1 MKKLGATAEPLCCLQ
16 LTDFESSRPDS
27 LKLLSFNIQVG
38 IETGSYHHYLTKS
51 WQHFLPAN
59 KRKLALMR
67 MAQTMSY
74 FDLVAIQEADGGS
87 FRSGFINQ
95 IEFLARKAGF
105 PFWFQQLNRDFG
117 PVAQHSNGVLCR
129 YRPNKVKRHKLP
141 GILPGRGAIFLYFGE
156 GPDSLLVVVMH
167 LALSKGAQNR
177 QLKHICELIGDH
189 KRVVLMGDMNT
200 HAERLLNVSPLKNL
214 SLQPVAQGLQTFP
227 SWRPLRGLDHILVSD
242 CVKVKQVGVLDIPV
256 SDHLPI
262 AMEIEFPQASSSACS

>member
-1 MKKLGATAEPLCCLQ
+1 MFKRGSVTKPIGCLQ
-16 LTDFESSRPDS
+16 LSDFQSQSPDS

-51 WQHFLPAN
+51 WQHLLPLS

-67 MAQTMSY
+67 IAQTMSC

-105 PFWFQQLNRDFG
+105 PYWFQQLNRNLG

-129 YRPNKVKRHKLP
+129 NQPSKVEQHKLP

-156 GPDSLLVVVMH
+156 GQDALLVVVMH

-177 QLKHICELIGDH
+177 QLLHIRNLIGAH
-189 KRVVLMGDMNT
+189 KQVVLMGDMNT
-200 HAERLLNVSPLKNL
+200 HAERLLNLSPLKEL
-214 SLQPVAQGLQTFP
+214 ALQPVAKGLETFP
-227 SWRPLRGLDHILVSD
+227 SWRPVKGLDHILVSD
-242 CVKVKQVGVLDIPV
+242 YVNVQQVGVLDIPV

-262 AMEIEFPQASSSACS
+262 AMEITLPKAMQQA

>member
-1 MKKLGATAEPLCCLQ
+1 MIKQGSAAKPLCCLQ
-16 LTDFESSRPDS
+16 LSDFETTNPSC

-51 WQHFLPAN
+51 WQHFLPIN

-74 FDLVAIQEADGGS
+74 FDFVAIQEADGGS

-105 PFWFQQLNRDFG
+105 PFWFQQLNRNLG

-129 YRPNKVKRHKLP
+129 SKPTKVERHKLP

-156 GPDSLLVVVMH
+156 GPNCLLVVVMH
-167 LALSKGAQNR
+167 LALSNGAQNR
-177 QLKHICELIGDH
+177 QLRHICNLIGAH
-189 KRVVLMGDMNT
+189 QHVVLMGDMNT
-200 HAERLLNVSPLKNL
+200 HAERLLNVSPLKDL
-214 SLQPVAQGLQTFP
+214 PLQPVVEGLQTFP
-227 SWRPLRGLDHILVSD
+227 SWKPLRGLDHILVSD
-242 CVKVKQVGVLDIPV
+242 SVNVRQVGVLDIPV

-262 AMEIEFPQASSSACS
+262 AMEIEYPS

>member
-1 MKKLGATAEPLCCLQ
+1 MLKRGSVAKPLCCLQ
-16 LTDFESSRPDS
+16 LSDFHLQSPDT

-51 WQHFLPAN
+51 WQHFLPLS

-67 MAQTMSY
+67 IAQTMSF

-95 IEFLARKAGF
+95 VEFLARKAGF
-105 PFWFQQLNRDFG
+105 PFWFQQLNRNLG
-117 PVAQHSNGVLCR
+117 LVAQHSNGVLCR
-129 YRPNKVKRHKLP
+129 NKPSKVVLNKLP
-141 GILPGRGAIFLYFGE
+141 GILPGRGAIFMYFGE
-156 GPDSLLVVVMH
+156 GPDALLVVVMH

-177 QLKHICELIGDH
+177 QLTHIRDLIGSH

-200 HAERLLNVSPLKNL
+200 HAEHLLNLSPLKDL
-214 SLQPVAQGLQTFP
+214 PLQPVAEGLQTFP
-227 SWRPLRGLDHILVSD
+227 SWRPVKGLDHILVSESVD
-242 CVKVKQVGVLDIPV
+242 IKQVGVLNIPV

-262 AMEIEFPQASSSACS
+262 AMEIRLPKAMRQA

>member
-1 MKKLGATAEPLCCLQ
+1 MFKRGAATKPLGCLQ
-16 LTDFESSRPDS
+16 LADFQSHSPDT

-51 WQHFLPAN
+51 WQHFLPLS

-67 MAQTMSY
+67 IAQTMSY

-105 PFWFQQLNRDFG
+105 PFWFQQLNRNLG

-129 YRPNKVKRHKLP
+129 NKPSRVVLHKLP

-156 GPDSLLVVVMH
+156 GQDALLVVVMH

-177 QLKHICELIGDH
+177 QLRHIRHLIGMQ
-189 KRVVLMGDMNT
+189 KQVVLMGDMNT
-200 HAERLLNVSPLKNL
+200 HAERLLSLSPLKEL
-214 SLQPVAQGLQTFP
+214 DLQPVAEGLETFP
-227 SWRPLRGLDHILVSD
+227 SWRPVKGLDHILVSD
-242 CVKVKQVGVLDIPV
+242 SVDVKQVGVLDIPV

-262 AMEIEFPQASSSACS
+262 AMEIRLPKAMQQA